1 MHSEPSQTSRM
12 GYFVKIVNGW
22 KLLNIFAKKIHL
34 RCLIGFWIRLD
45 IVRGLGIA
53 YQRLNNNMGRGVVK
67 ALQKSNMEFFCKNSG
82 RLEAV
87 NYFRK
92 NLYLKMFN
100 RVLIH
105 LWFMK
110 TCRSMGYVTEWRRSK
125 NVLECAKCIS

>member
-1 MHSEPSQTSRM
+1 MHSEPCQTSRM
-12 GYFVKIVNGW
+12 GCFVKIVNGW
-22 KLLNIFAKKIHL
+22 KLLSIFAKKIHL

-53 YQRLNNNMGRGVVK
+53 YQRLNNNMGRGIVK

-92 NLYLKMFN
+92 NLYLMCLTVFWYTFDLWKPADQWDMSQSDV
-100 RVLIH
+100 VL
-105 LWFMK
+105 K
-110 TCRSMGYVTEWRRSK
+110 TY
-125 NVLECAKCIS
+125 